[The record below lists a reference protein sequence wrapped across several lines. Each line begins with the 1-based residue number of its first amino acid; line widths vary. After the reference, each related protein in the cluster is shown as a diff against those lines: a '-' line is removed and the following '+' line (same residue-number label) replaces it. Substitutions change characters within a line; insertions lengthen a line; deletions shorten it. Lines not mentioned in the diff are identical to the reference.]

1 MVDDRSGSVWPHL
14 DGSAV
19 DGEFGGRQLE
29 IRPLQTTT
37 WSAWVEQYPETTVP
51 VAETGYV
58 YRQRVRLGG
67 SRLSDMFRQSLEEI
81 DARLPENELVIGVL
95 AGDEA
100 RAFPIR
106 SVPDDAPMQDAVG
119 GVPVVILEGS
129 DGMPSLAYHRVL
141 TDGRVLDF
149 QRREGAIYD
158 TQTGSRWNAS
168 GLAVEGELAGVQL
181 AYVTSFF
188 TSGTAG
194 PRSTRTAPSTQR
206 ARRSA
211 ARLAR

>member
-1 MVDDRSGSVWPHL
+1 MVDDRTGTVWSHL

-19 DGEFGGRQLE
+19 QGELAGRQLE

-37 WSAWVEQYPETTVP
+37 WSAWVEQHPETTLP
-51 VAETGYV
+51 VVETGYE
-58 YRQRVRLGG
+58 YRPVRIGG
-67 SRLSDMFRQSLEEI
+67 SRLSQTFRQSLEEI
-81 DARLPENELVIGVL
+81 DARLAENELVIGVL

-106 SVPDDAPMQDAVG
+106 RVPEDAPMQDVVG
-119 GVPVVILEGS
+119 GAPVVILEGS
-129 DGMPSLAYHRVL
+129 DGLPSLAYHRAL

-149 QRREGAIYD
+149 ERRDGAIYD

-168 GLAVEGELAGVQL
+168 GLAVEGELVGVQL

-188 TSGTAG
+188 TEWYGWAAFH
-194 PRSTRTAPSTQR
+194 PH
-206 ARRSA
+206 SA
-211 ARLAR
+211 IYGASEA

>member
-1 MVDDRSGSVWPHL
+1 MVDDRTGTVWSHL

-19 DGEFGGRQLE
+19 QGELAGRQLE

-37 WSAWVEQYPETTVP
+37 WSAWVEQHPETTLP
-51 VAETGYV
+51 VVETGYE
-58 YRQRVRLGG
+58 YRPVRIGG
-67 SRLSDMFRQSLEEI
+67 SRLSQTFRQSLEEI
-81 DARLPENELVIGVL
+81 DARLAENELVIGVL

-106 SVPDDAPMQDAVG
+106 RVPEDAPMQDVVG
-119 GVPVVILEGS
+119 GAPVVIFEGS
-129 DGMPSLAYHRVL
+129 DGLPSLAYHRAL

-149 QRREGAIYD
+149 ERRDGAIYD

-168 GLAVEGELAGVQL
+168 GLAVEGELVGVQL

-188 TSGTAG
+188 TEWYGWAAFH
-194 PRSTRTAPSTQR
+194 PH
-206 ARRSA
+206 SA
-211 ARLAR
+211 IYGASEA

>member
-1 MVDDRSGSVWPHL
+1 MVDERTGSVWSHL

-19 DGEFGGRQLE
+19 GGEFRGRQLE

-37 WSAWVEQYPETTVP
+37 WSAWVEQYPQTTVP
-51 VAETGYV
+51 VAESGYV
-58 YRQRVRLGG
+58 YRQVRLGG
-67 SRLSDMFRQSLEEI
+67 SGLGYTFQQSLQEI
-81 DARLPENELVIGVL
+81 DQRLAENELVIGVL

-106 SVPDDAPMQDAVG
+106 RVPDDAPMQDAVA

-129 DGMPSLAYHRVL
+129 DGIPSLAYHRAL

-149 QRREGAIYD
+149 ERRDGAIYD

-188 TSGTAG
+188 TEWYGWAAFH
-194 PRSTRTAPSTQR
+194 PH
-206 ARRSA
+206 SA
-211 ARLAR
+211 IYGASEA

>member
-1 MVDDRSGSVWPHL
+1 MVDDRTGSVWSHL

-19 DGEFGGRQLE
+19 WGEFRGRQLE

-51 VAETGYV
+51 VAESGYV
-58 YRQRVRLGG
+58 YRQVRLGG
-67 SRLSDMFRQSLEEI
+67 SGLGYTFQQSLQEI
-81 DARLPENELVIGVL
+81 DARLAENELVIGVL

-106 SVPDDAPMQDAVG
+106 RVPDDAPMQDAVA

-129 DGMPSLAYHRVL
+129 DGIPSLAYHRAL

-149 QRREGAIYD
+149 ERRDGAIYD

-168 GLAVEGELAGVQL
+168 GLALEGELAGVQL

-188 TSGTAG
+188 TEWYGWAAFH
-194 PRSTRTAPSTQR
+194 PYSTIYGASE
-206 ARRSA
+206 A
-211 ARLAR
+211 